1 MGVKIR
7 KRGGK
12 WYVFVNYHGRRK
24 AKCVGASRELAEKV
38 RRQLEAR
45 LALGDLA
52 LFQDGENTQTFGSYA
67 DKWLKGYA
75 RVECKTS
82 TADGYEGVIDQYL
95 RPRFGN
101 RRLDQIKRD
110 DIKAMINELIAKE
123 LSRNT
128 VRNAL
133 CVIRRIFNE
142 AIEAGIVEVNP
153 AARLGRF
160 TRSANGSEIKG
171 ISLTPTEVEGFL
183 QAAKDVCPE
192 YYALFLL
199 ALRAGLRRGELVAVQ
214 WGDIQFGKDEEDGNR
229 FIVVQHNYVRREHTT
244 TKSKKSR
251 RVDMSRELRRVLL
264 ELRDKR
270 LLASFLKGKNDI
282 SDELVFPTASGTILD
297 PDNLYHRYFQPVL
310 TKAGLRK
317 IRLHDLRHTFGSLLI
332 QSGASIVYV
341 KEQMGHS
348 SIQVT
353 VDIYGHLIPGA
364 NVSFVDRLD
373 EAAKPPEKT
382 FKPGSPEEAA
392 EIERVAGLILDGA
405 RGDLGEAIKS
415 LHQIS
420 SEVENSEQVGPR
432 IHEAIYRLHTS
443 RQAVDTVLQGF
454 EDTRPAQADP
464 VGAFWNVATAL
475 VRSAGMENKSPQQ
488 NEPASLQSDR
498 ETTLQQNATQAQLP
512 KESATEIPSEV
523 IDLIGGGAWTR
534 TTDLRIMRPSL

>member
-12 WYVFVNYHGRRK
+12 WYVFVNYNGRRK
-24 AKCVGASRELAEKV
+24 AKCVGTSRELAQQV
-38 RRQLEAR
+38 RRQLEAK

-52 LFQDGENTQTFGSYA
+52 LFDSAEKALTFGAYA
-67 DKWLKGYA
+67 DQWLKDYA

-82 TADGYEGVIDQYL
+82 TADGYAGVIEQYL

-101 RRLDQIKRD
+101 RSLDQIKRD
-110 DIKAMINELIAKE
+110 DIKAMINDLIAKE

-133 CVIRRIFNE
+133 CVIRGIFNE

-160 TRSANGSEIKG
+160 TRTAKAAEVKG
-171 ISLTPTEVEGFL
+171 ISLTPAEAEQFL
-183 QAAKDVCPE
+183 QAAKEICPE
-192 YYALFLL
+192 YHPLFLM

-214 WGDIQFGKDEEDGNR
+214 WGDIQFGKDEQDANR
-229 FIVVQHNYVRREHTT
+229 FIVVEHNYVRREHTT

-251 RVDMSRELRRVLL
+251 RVDMSRELRRVLI

-270 LLASFLKGKNDI
+270 LLESFLKGKNDI
-282 SDELVFPTASGTILD
+282 SDELVFLSPDGTILD

-373 EAAKPPEKT
+373 EKSEEKT
-382 FKPGSPEEAA
+382 
-392 EIERVAGLILDGA
+392 
-405 RGDLGEAIKS
+405 GEG
-415 LHQIS
+415 Q
-420 SEVENSEQVGPR
+420 
-432 IHEAIYRLHTS
+432 
-443 RQAVDTVLQGF
+443 
-454 EDTRPAQADP
+454 
-464 VGAFWNVATAL
+464 
-475 VRSAGMENKSPQQ
+475 
-488 NEPASLQSDR
+488 
-498 ETTLQQNATQAQLP
+498 QQNATQAQP
-512 KESATEIPSEV
+512 ASEAETAIPPEAL
-523 IDLIGGGAWTR
+523 DLIGGGGWTR
-534 TTDLRIMRPSL
+534 TNDLRIMRPSL